1 MNDIVDMS
9 QFVEAKSD
17 QLNADDLIGGPRT
30 VTIRR
35 VAGSD
40 GDQPVSIFYEGDNNK
55 PFRPCKTMRRI
66 LLAVWGRHASDYVGR
81 SMTLYRDDKVTFG
94 GLEVGGIRISHMSHI
109 DKEMVVVVMKTK
121 GKKAG
126 IKIQPLKIDT
136 PKPAA
141 DRAASWA
148 ANFVE
153 QINDAPDFD
162 AVLAL
167 ENKYTERL
175 AELKTKR
182 PELHE
187 QIMAASKARIPV
199 AETFDAET
207 GEIDSEEPF

>member
-175 AELKTKR
+175 AELKGKR
-182 PELHE
+182 PELHK
-187 QIMAASKARIPV
+187 QIMDASAARAPV
-199 AETFDAET
+199 GESFDAET
-207 GEIDSEEPF
+207 GEIDGEGWE

>member
-182 PELHE
+182 PELHK
-187 QIMAASKARIPV
+187 QIMDASAARAPV
-199 AETFDAET
+199 GESFDAET
-207 GEIDSEEPF
+207 GEIDGEEPF